1 MDKKSIIKELFWNI
15 EEISGSF
22 LPKGPEYVVVGGYD
36 EKGEENPGMLT
47 FVYKSGAKNKLD
59 AKDFKLR
66 QRKTA
71 ACYMDLDSEP
81 LERYMEILH
90 FEDFYPHYQFRDTER
105 MGRLKKMKYTRD
117 ISVGILA

>member
-1 MDKKSIIKELFWNI
+1 MVEAGEMIDEFSREVF
-15 EEISGSF
+15 ESVISH
-22 LPKGPEYVVVGGYD
+22 VVVGGYD

-105 MGRLKKMKYTRD
+105 MGRLKEMKYTRD

>member
-1 MDKKSIIKELFWNI
+1 MKIYWTEENRAEFRTITGTHEQVTILGQTVSLINDQDQWKIHVSYPLYI

-81 LERYMEILH
+81 LERY
-90 FEDFYPHYQFRDTER
+90 T
-105 MGRLKKMKYTRD
+105 
-117 ISVGILA
+117 